1 LFKIIEKS
9 GVLSTPTK
17 IPFERTQVENSAKIY
32 WPKMHLFSST
42 GQGILPRIC
51 FDTLVQ
57 EGTQTIFLIP
67 KGHQVDVNQEL
78 INAGITQEAWTDG
91 GERVVDMESEDE
103 DEDEEL

>member
-1 LFKIIEKS
+1 LFTIVEKS
-9 GVLSTPTK
+9 KVSSAPTA
-17 IPFERTQVENSAKIY
+17 IPFERTQVENLAKRY

-42 GQGILPRIC
+42 GQGILPQMC

-78 INAGITQEAWTDG
+78 INAGIQEDPWMDE
-91 GERVVDMESEDE
+91 GERVVEIES
-103 DEDEEL
+103 DEEL